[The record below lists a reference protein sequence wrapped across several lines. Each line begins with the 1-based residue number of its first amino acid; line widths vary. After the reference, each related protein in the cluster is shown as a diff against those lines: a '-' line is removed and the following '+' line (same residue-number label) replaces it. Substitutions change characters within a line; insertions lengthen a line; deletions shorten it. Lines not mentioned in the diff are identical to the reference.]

1 MIRTVAIIPC
11 YRHDNTLFNV
21 IKEVQKN
28 ISDVIVVDDG
38 NEKSVADNI
47 NAIAKQFANVIVLTN
62 EINIGKGGSLAKAIH
77 FAKEKGYSHAIQI
90 DADGQH
96 NADDII
102 KLLKLCKENPDC
114 VISGAPI
121 YDDDAP
127 RSRVIGRKITNFF
140 VHIETLSFMIKDA
153 MIGFRAYPV
162 NITDKIITEH
172 NLKSRMTFDIEI
184 LVRLAWS
191 GIKVL
196 FFDTKVEYPKNGISN
211 FKAIDQLRISWM
223 HTKLCAY
230 SFLTLPVRIFKNAR

>member
-1 MIRTVAIIPC
+1 
-11 YRHDNTLFNV
+11 
-21 IKEVQKN
+21 
-28 ISDVIVVDDG
+28 
-38 NEKSVADNI
+38 
-47 NAIAKQFANVIVLTN
+47 
-62 EINIGKGGSLAKAIH
+62 
-77 FAKEKGYSHAIQI
+77 
-90 DADGQH
+90 
-96 NADDII
+96 
-102 KLLKLCKENPDC
+102 
-114 VISGAPI
+114 
-121 YDDDAP
+121 
-127 RSRVIGRKITNFF
+127 
-140 VHIETLSFMIKDA
+140 MIKDA

>member
-62 EINIGKGGSLAKAIH
+62 EINIGKGGSVAKAIH
-77 FAKEKGYSHAIQI
+77 FANVKGYSHAIQI

-96 NADDII
+96 NAEDIKKI
-102 KLLKLCKENPDC
+102 LRLCKENPDC

-230 SFLTLPVRIFKNAR
+230 SF